1 MPLAGLLIKSR
12 HVVQRH
18 HHIKQEVL
26 GASPKWLIFVVT
38 YLLLDIAKGRGAATL
53 GYKRAPGPRDVM
65 VAKRREGAMQGML
78 HVKIVGGVYQGAWK
92 NALTLRAG
100 LLVCT

>member
-12 HVVQRH
+12 HVVQQH

-53 GYKRAPGPRDVM
+53 GYKRAP
-65 VAKRREGAMQGML
+65 
-78 HVKIVGGVYQGAWK
+78 
-92 NALTLRAG
+92 ALGR
-100 LLVCT
+100 